1 MPLSE
6 SYSSTSSV
14 SSTQSRTGKVW
25 IHPQDCERT
34 ILFLKQ
40 KYDISDMAARLAYH
54 RLNSLDEADEI
65 FSPYLRHQ
73 LPDPSFLP
81 DAELAFEHTFACLLD
96 KKPVGVWGDYDVDGA
111 CSAAL
116 LVKYFQALDIPV
128 SPYIPDRFQE
138 GYGPNAAGLLSIKEQ
153 GIDTVFIVD
162 CGTTAFQPL
171 AAAKEYGLTV
181 IIIDHHRVAP
191 EHPICHA
198 LINPKRADYT
208 GPLLL
213 QQLCAGGLVFLFLVG
228 LNRYLRDQ
236 NYFDQNGISEPDLYS
251 FLDLVALSTICDM
264 MPLRHINRAF
274 VKQGLKVM
282 RKRHNVGLTCLT
294 DACRIKGVPSPI
306 HLGYTIGPRI
316 NAGGRIGDASLGV
329 RLLSCDD
336 KPAAIQMAQELNQ
349 LNQERQA
356 IERSTLEQAMQQAQ
370 MQKDKPYIFVFGD
383 HWHEGVLGI
392 MASHIKEAF
401 FKPSFVL
408 TVKGSWLKGSVRS
421 IPGMDIA
428 DLIHRACQNN
438 LLVTGGGHPMA
449 GGLTVEREKLDEL
462 LVFIDQFFQ
471 ECESTPESPTIPI
484 DMAITFEQLRAPE
497 FFNALDYVGPFGAD
511 YPQPKF
517 LASNL
522 LLENVKPFGYNHLRM
537 YGIQPNG
544 QSHAMV
550 FFRQADKEIGQ
561 WLLSKPS
568 HRVDCLL
575 TIQSEYRWGYQR
587 ALLIIEDIATC

>member
-1 MPLSE
+1 MSLLSPE
-6 SYSSTSSV
+6 LCPASSALQ
-14 SSTQSRTGKVW
+14 TQSRMGKTW
-25 IHPQDCERT
+25 LHPKDCERT
-34 ILFLKQ
+34 ILFLRQ
-40 KYDISDMAARLAYH
+40 KYDISDMAARLASH
-54 RLNSLDEADEI
+54 RLHSLDEADEI
-65 FSPYLRHQ
+65 FSPYLRNQ

-81 DAELAFEHTFACLLD
+81 DVELAFEHTLSCLLG
-96 KKPVGVWGDYDVDGA
+96 KKPLGIWGDYDVDGA

-116 LVKYFQALDIPV
+116 LVKYFRALDIPV
-128 SPYIPDRFQE
+128 TPYIPDRFQE
-138 GYGPNAAGLLSIKEQ
+138 GYGPNAAGLLALHDQ
-153 GIDTVFIVD
+153 GIETVFIVD

-171 AAAKEYGLTV
+171 AAAKKRGMSV
-181 IIIDHHRVAP
+181 IVIDHHRVAP
-191 EHPICHA
+191 LHPDSLA

-228 LNRYLRDQ
+228 LSRYLRDQ
-236 NYFDQNGISEPDLYS
+236 NYFDENGKTEPDLYS

-282 RKRHNVGLTCLT
+282 RQRKNVGLTCLIDT
-294 DACRIKGVPSPI
+294 SRIKDVPNPI

-329 RLLSCDD
+329 RLLSCED
-336 KPAAIQMAQELNQ
+336 KPAAMHMAQELNQ

-356 IERSTLEQAMQQAQ
+356 IERTTLEQAMAQAQ
-370 MQKDKPYIFVFGD
+370 MQTEKPYIFVFGD

-392 MASHIKEAF
+392 MASHVKEAF

-408 TVKGSWLKGSVRS
+408 TAKGSWLKGSVRS
-421 IPGMDIA
+421 IPGVDIA
-428 DLIHRACQNN
+428 DLIHRACEKN

-449 GGLTVEREKLDEL
+449 GGLTVEREKLPEL
-462 LVFIDQFFQ
+462 FDFIDTFFQ
-471 ECESTPESPTIPI
+471 ECDTPPESPSIPI
-484 DMAITFEQLRAPE
+484 DMAITFEQLRSPE
-497 FFNALDYVGPFGAD
+497 FFQALECVGPFGAD

-517 LASNL
+517 LASGL
-522 LLENVKPFGYNHLRM
+522 LIEHVKPFGYNHLRM
-537 YGIQPNG
+537 YGVQPNG

-550 FFRQADKEIGQ
+550 FFRQAEKDIGK

-587 ALLIIEDIATC
+587 ALLIIEDIA